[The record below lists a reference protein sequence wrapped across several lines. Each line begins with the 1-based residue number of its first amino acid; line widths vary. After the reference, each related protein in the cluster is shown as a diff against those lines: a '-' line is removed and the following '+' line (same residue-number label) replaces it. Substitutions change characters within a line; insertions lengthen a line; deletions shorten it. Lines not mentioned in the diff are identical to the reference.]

1 MGTLNASFGI
11 ADNNDYNAVG
21 GQNSRIN
28 RIKNVAIVV
37 LTVVVV
43 SLAIALALTA
53 TSRLLVKWN

>member
-1 MGTLNASFGI
+1 MGTLTASFGI

-37 LTVVVV
+37 LIVVVV
-43 SLAIALALTA
+43 ALAIALALTA